1 MKLVLFIALLLGAT
15 GSKSIYDFNVK
26 DIDGKEV
33 ALSKYKGKV
42 VVIVNVASKC
52 GFTPQYKEIQAFYEK
67 YTSRGVI
74 VLGFPCNQFM
84 GQEPGSESAIKSF
97 CSSQYSVTFPMFS
110 KVDVKGADQAPLYT
124 YLTDQAQNGV
134 EGNKV
139 SWNFQKF
146 IIGKDGKLIKSY
158 SPPTSVLSPEFIKS
172 IELALN

>member
-1 MKLVLFIALLLGAT
+1 MKLLLFFSLLLGAT
-15 GSKSIYDFNVK
+15 GAKSIYEFTMK
-26 DIDGKEV
+26 DIDGKDIP
-33 ALSKYKGKV
+33 LSNYKGKV

-52 GFTPQYKEIQAFYEK
+52 GFTPQYKEIQSFYEK
-67 YTSRGVI
+67 YSSRGVV

-84 GQEPGSESAIKSF
+84 GQEPGAESEIKSF
-97 CSSQYSVTFPMFS
+97 CSKQYSVTFPMFS
-110 KVDVKGADQAPLYT
+110 KVDVKGTDQSPLYH
-124 YLTDQAQNGV
+124 YLTEVAQNGV

-158 SPPTSVLSPEFIKS
+158 SPPTTVLSPEFIKS

>member
-33 ALSKYKGKV
+33 ALSNYKGKV

-67 YTSRGVI
+67 YTSRGVV

-84 GQEPGSESAIKSF
+84 GQEPGSESDIKSF
-97 CSSQYSVTFPMFS
+97 WSSQYSVTFPMFS
-110 KVDVKGADQAPLYT
+110 KVDVKGADQAPLYK
-124 YLTDQAQNGV
+124 YLTDEAQNGV